1 MNSMKQLQG
10 IDVSEWQ
17 GRIDFSRVRNA
28 GIRIVYIKATQGT
41 DYVDPYFEQNYRDA
55 DKEGLAIGFYHY
67 ATARTVS
74 EAEEQARYFAS
85 YIRGK
90 HQRVRPAM
98 DFETFGKLTRPEIRE
113 IALCFLT
120 ALESETFHVPAIYS
134 DSYNASTNFADDR
147 LRRYPLWI
155 AEYEVARP
163 DMENPWPNWSG
174 WQYTDQGTVDGIN
187 GEVDRDLFRHTILLD
202 TPDTEDGTKHC

>member
-1 MNSMKQLQG
+1 MNSIKRFQG

-17 GRIDFSRVRNA
+17 GRIDFSRVRNS

-67 ATARTVS
+67 VTARTVS
-74 EAEEQARYFAS
+74 DAEEQARYFAS

-90 HQRVRPAM
+90 HQRARPVM
-98 DFETFGKLTRPEIRE
+98 DFETFGKLTRPEIHE

-120 ALESETFHVPAIYS
+120 ALEAETSHIPAIYS

-155 AEYEVARP
+155 AEYDVTRP
-163 DMENPWPNWSG
+163 DMENLWSSWSG
-174 WQYTDQGTVDGIN
+174 WQYTDRGTVDGIN
-187 GEVDRDLFRHTILLD
+187 GEVDRDYFRHTILLD
-202 TPDTEDGTKHC
+202 ASATDDGTKYC